1 MKPRHAAALALV
13 GWYLITPP
21 IGEDKTGNAIPG
33 TMNTAAP
40 LSDWLAVNTVF
51 DSLAECKKAL
61 RDLADFQKS
70 DPVRHDADIHG
81 LCVKTDDPR
90 LTK

>member
-1 MKPRHAAALALV
+1 MKLRHAAALALV

-33 TMNTAAP
+33 TMNTTAP
-40 LSDWLAVNTVF
+40 LSVWLAMNTVF
-51 DSLAECKKAL
+51 DSLAECKKAQ
-61 RDLADFQKS
+61 RDLADFQKD

-90 LTK
+90 LAK

>member
-1 MKPRHAAALALV
+1 MKPRHAAALARL

-40 LSDWLAVNTVF
+40 LSDWLAANTVF
-51 DSLAECKKAL
+51 DSLAESKKAQ
-61 RDLADFQKS
+61 RDLADFQKD
-70 DPVRHDADIHG
+70 DPVRHDADVHG
-81 LCVKTDDPR
+81 LCVKKDDPR
-90 LTK
+90 LAK

>member
-1 MKPRHAAALALV
+1 MKLRHAAALALV

-21 IGEDKTGNAIPG
+21 ISEDKTGNAIPG

-40 LSDWLAVNTVF
+40 LSGWLAVNTVF
-51 DSLAECKKAL
+51 DSLAECKKAQ
-61 RDLADFQKS
+61 RDLADFQKD
-70 DPVRHDADIHG
+70 DPVRHDADLHG

-90 LTK
+90 LSK